1 MEKERQD
8 SADFKLTRPWVN
20 LEYLSEN
27 TNFYGMY
34 FWNTY
39 MITNWRIGSKSATS
53 VFLSTAECKVDDDCT
68 NNTYTSPP
76 FSRPFCKP
84 GSNNKYCGNYFFFIN
99 LAGVLSWSFW
109 FNDSSMYKCQRG
121 DDLCHQCQVQERH
134 VSMPLRQTWAS
145 QGDSPIK
152 QHWWVQ

>member
-1 MEKERQD
+1 MFFISSMPEWHSLSWHKALLPGKHQ
-8 SADFKLTRPWVN
+8 
-20 LEYLSEN
+20 YLRYVFLHICIFEIHN
-27 TNFYGMY
+27 G
-34 FWNTY
+34 
-39 MITNWRIGSKSATS
+39 RIGSKSTTS
-53 VFLSTAECKVDDDCT
+53 GFLSKAECKVDDDCT

-84 GSNNKYCGNYFFFIN
+84 GSNNKYCGNYVFLIN
-99 LAGVLSWSFW
+99 LAGVLSWSLW

-145 QGDSPIK
+145 QGDIPIK